1 MAQVFVSYSRRDR
14 DQVEILVKRLKDVG
28 LEVWWDDR
36 LQAGQMFNERIAR
49 ELAAAECV
57 LVVWSRSAKRSSWV
71 VAEALEG
78 FNRQRLAQIRLEEV
92 EPPFPFTAVHY
103 TDWPGE
109 DAAAAADALGRA
121 LRSVMAGDQGP
132 ALASPPG
139 LERTLGRTLG
149 RTPER
154 RRVEALAQ
162 ELTGVSPKSFF
173 AANGLLAAG
182 AALLFWSGSLEGD
195 AAQLGQVLF
204 GGAAFSFGAGLLL
217 IVQTAAEFWRSG
229 GTA

>member
-14 DQVEILVKRLKDVG
+14 DQVEIVVQRLKDAG

-36 LQAGQMFNERIAR
+36 LQAGQLFNDRIAR

-57 LVVWSRSAKRSSWV
+57 LVVWSQPAKRSSWV

-78 FNRQRLAQIRLEEV
+78 FNRRRLAQIRVEEV
-92 EPPFPFTAVHY
+92 EPPFPFTALHY

-109 DAAAAADALGRA
+109 DVGASAEALGRA
-121 LRSVMAGDQGP
+121 LRSLMTASVEAPVAHAQASGP
-132 ALASPPG
+132 D
-139 LERTLGRTLG
+139 
-149 RTPER
+149 R
-154 RRVEALAQ
+154 RRMEALAQ
-162 ELTGVSPKSFF
+162 ELTGVSPQSFF

-182 AALLFWSGSLEGD
+182 AGLLFWSGSLGAD
-195 AAQLGQVLF
+195 AEQLQQMLF
-204 GGAAFSFGAGLLL
+204 GGAGLSFGAGLLL

-229 GTA
+229 GAA